1 MIDAPIRPL
10 LLRALVTAD
19 ADPQGGNG
27 RSGDG

>member
-10 LLRALVTAD
+10 LLRALVTA
-19 ADPQGGNG
+19 AAGPRGGNE

>member
-19 ADPQGGNG
+19 AGPRGGNG
-27 RSGDG
+27 GSGNG